1 MLAKTSPRG
10 ETVPAPPN
18 PEQPPLAPHDPPD
31 SGPQDRSTERVQQ
44 QRELLA
50 VGIALHSRVLK
61 ICARHNR
68 IYCDPGA
75 DLGAAFTLALQTFR
89 GRGSEAR
96 IFADDEHALLE
107 LLSAKIG
114 EADDRCPRCESED
127 QEFSAAERGDGAEAH
142 LYYA

>member
-1 MLAKTSPRG
+1 MLDKTSPRG
-10 ETVPAPPN
+10 ESVPVPPN
-18 PEQPPLAPHDPPD
+18 PEQPPLAPHDPTGP
-31 SGPQDRSTERVQQ
+31 GPQDLSTERVEQ

-68 IYCDPGA
+68 IYCDPCA

-89 GRGSEAR
+89 RRGSEAR
-96 IFADDEHALLE
+96 IFADDEHVLLD

-114 EADDRCPRCESED
+114 DADDRCPRCESEGR
-127 QEFSAAERGDGAEAH
+127 ESSAAERGGGAEAH
-142 LYYA
+142 VSHA

>member
-1 MLAKTSPRG
+1 MLEKTSPRG

-18 PEQPPLAPHDPPD
+18 PEQPPLAPHDPTDP
-31 SGPQDRSTERVQQ
+31 GPQDWSAERARQ

-50 VGIALHSRVLK
+50 VGIALHSHVLK

-89 GRGSEAR
+89 RRGSEAR
-96 IFADDEHALLE
+96 IFADDEHALLD

-114 EADDRCPRCESED
+114 EADDRCPRCEGD
-127 QEFSAAERGDGAEAH
+127 DLEFGAAERGSGAEAH
-142 LYYA
+142 VSYA